1 MIKYLNPARQEVWR
15 AWVKSK
21 MPKFLKHAD
30 RILKADTE
38 CETLNTNVSFD
49 INWIDDFIRKIRP
62 YIYVRELDRLLILI
76 PNQAYKLNRSGV
88 AILRFLLKGH
98 SIHEF
103 LTTVGGTDEKQK
115 EIHFFF
121 CDLRAAVNGC
131 LSESKEREAI
141 AYYEFN
147 GEFNGYPVLSE
158 IAVTYR
164 CNLNCQFCYVGDK
177 AYGELKTS
185 DAKKILF
192 KIYHEAQVP
201 SVSFTGGEPLLRG
214 DIYELVQ
221 YASEVGLW
229 TNLITNGTLLSRTRV
244 QRLKNAGLSSAQ
256 VSIEGP
262 HSAIHDGI
270 THVSGSFDA
279 TLRGIKLLMDVD
291 IPVHTNTTVS
301 QNNLNYLEEICL
313 LVKTIGLKRF
323 SMNLL
328 IPCGSALSKRELWVS
343 YSEIGEHIM
352 RLKHR
357 AEAECIKFLWYSPV
371 PICTFNPIAYGFG
384 NKSCAAIT
392 GLLSIDPMGNII
404 PCSSWHMPV
413 ASLLRKNFKDI
424 WQASRLNYFK
434 NGEYAPDTCHE
445 CLHFTVCKGA
455 CPLYWQACGL
465 EELHGRTQG
474 IPLI

>member
-30 RILKADTE
+30 RTLKADTE
-38 CETLNTNVSFD
+38 HETLNTSVSFD
-49 INWIDDFIRKIRP
+49 LNWIDDFVKKVRS

-76 PNQAYKLNRSGV
+76 PNQVYRLNHSGV
-88 AILRFLLKGH
+88 ALLRFLLGGH

-103 LTTVGGTDEKQK
+103 LATVGDTDRKRK

-121 CDLRAAVNGC
+121 CDLRAAVSGC
-131 LSESKEREAI
+131 LNENEEREAI
-141 AYYEFN
+141 AYYEFD

-164 CNLNCQFCYVGDK
+164 CNLNCEFCYVGDK
-177 AYGELKTS
+177 AYEELKTS
-185 DAKKILF
+185 DTRKILF
-192 KIYHEAQVP
+192 KIYHDTQVP

-214 DIYELVQ
+214 DIYELVE
-221 YASEVGLW
+221 YASKVGLW
-229 TNLITNGTLLSRTRV
+229 TNMITNGTLLDRTRV
-244 QRLKNAGLSSAQ
+244 DMLKKAGLSSAQ

-262 HSAIHDGI
+262 DPEIHDRI
-270 THVSGSFDA
+270 TGVRGSFDA
-279 TLRGIKLLMDVD
+279 TIRGIELLKDAH

-313 LVKTIGLKRF
+313 LVKKIGLKRF

-328 IPCGSALSKRELWVS
+328 IPCGSALSKRQLWVS
-343 YSEIGEHIM
+343 YSVIGEYILK
-352 RLKHR
+352 LKHR

-371 PICTFNPIAYGFG
+371 PMCTFNPIAYGFG

-404 PCSSWHMPV
+404 PCSSWRMPV
-413 ASLLRKNFKDI
+413 ASLLRNNFKDI
-424 WQASRLNYFK
+424 WQSSILSYFR
-434 NGEYAPDTCHE
+434 NGKYAPDLCHE

-465 EELHGRTQG
+465 EELHGRT
-474 IPLI
+474 